1 MIANL
6 FLTLMIFSICGL
18 LVVNVRMQQRMKDR
32 K

>member
-1 MIANL
+1 MIENI
-6 FLTLMIFSICGL
+6 FLTLMILSICGL